1 VDSSIWP
8 KGRFSSLLGE
18 LGELGEMGESM
29 AAFRRQRGESGSHAA
44 TPTAPPGGVSSG
56 SGATGGGGATAT
68 ATIQAPR
75 PAPGA
80 PARLGDVVRERFGVT
95 SEALDKAL
103 AIQAETGEA
112 LGALLVQ
119 FGTITSDQLLQA
131 LAVQF
136 GLELVDLRHILPSSS
151 AIAAVSAEVA
161 HKFHA
166 LPISL
171 EDGVLTLATSDPVS
185 GLAANIQSATG
196 YQVKLIVA
204 HRREI
209 EQGLGAQYRAL
220 SALGAQVA
228 SFEADLRVLPQVVDV
243 FDANE
248 GDAPIVQAVDLLLT
262 QAARDR
268 ASDIHLEMGDDVLRV
283 RYRVDGALADVATLP
298 SRMAGPIASR
308 IKIMAGMN
316 IVERRRPQDGQF
328 ATTVDGHDLDVR
340 VASCG
345 TVLGEKVILR
355 LLDKSKP
362 ALHLSDLGMSPE
374 AFARFHYAIESPH
387 GMVVCA
393 GPTGSGKTT
402 SLYAA
407 LRDIDGSSRS
417 IVTIEDPVEYVFPS
431 ITQIQVNESAGI
443 TFANGLRSIL
453 RQDPDVILVGE
464 VRDEDTARIAVQ
476 SSLTGHLVLSSL
488 HGTDA
493 ISALFRFFDM
503 GIESYLIAS
512 SVIAI
517 IGQRLVRRVC
527 EDCKT
532 SYQPT
537 ADERVFWNHLGG
549 DPANEF
555 VTGLG
560 CNFCHGTGYLERIGM
575 YEILEITPEIAEVI
589 SVQRPSKP
597 QIQALASQ
605 QGMKTLRD
613 EARRL
618 VETQI
623 TTVQEA
629 VRAIHLL

>member
-1 VDSSIWP
+1 
-8 KGRFSSLLGE
+8 
-18 LGELGEMGESM
+18 
-29 AAFRRQRGESGSHAA
+29 
-44 TPTAPPGGVSSG
+44 
-56 SGATGGGGATAT
+56 
-68 ATIQAPR
+68 
-75 PAPGA
+75 
-80 PARLGDVVRERFGVT
+80 
-95 SEALDKAL
+95 
-103 AIQAETGEA
+103 
-112 LGALLVQ
+112 
-119 FGTITSDQLLQA
+119 
-131 LAVQF
+131 VQF

-151 AIAAVSAEVA
+151 AIAVVSAEVA

-185 GLAANIQSATG
+185 GLAANLQSATG
-196 YQVKLIVA
+196 HQVKLVVA

-268 ASDIHLEMGDDVLRV
+268 ASDIHLEMGDDILRV

-503 GIESYLIAS
+503 GIESY
-512 SVIAI
+512 
-517 IGQRLVRRVC
+517 
-527 EDCKT
+527 E
-532 SYQPT
+532 PT
-537 ADERVFWNHLGG
+537 ADERAFWNHLGG

-575 YEILEITPEIAEVI
+575 YEILEITAEIAEII

-597 QIQALASQ
+597 QIQALAAQ

-618 VETQI
+618 VTSQV